1 MVDLE
6 ELDHR
11 NYLSISMV
19 SLSKNMPIGLQL
31 QLFISSMFDFQSSQ
45 NMCQWKRRPQP
56 YSEYRGLSEESFLYA
71 EL

>member
-19 SLSKNMPIGLQL
+19 SLSKNMPLGLQL
-31 QLFISSMFDFQSSQ
+31 QLFTSSMFDFQSSL
-45 NMCQWKRRPQP
+45 NMCQ
-56 YSEYRGLSEESFLYA
+56 
-71 EL
+71 